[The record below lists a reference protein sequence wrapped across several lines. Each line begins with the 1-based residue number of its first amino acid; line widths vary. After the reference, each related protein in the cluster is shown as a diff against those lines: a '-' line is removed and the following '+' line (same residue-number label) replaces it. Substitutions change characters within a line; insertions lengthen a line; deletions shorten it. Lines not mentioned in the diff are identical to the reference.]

1 MNVWVFF
8 YKVKLVIVSTSK
20 KRSHSVSCLV
30 PTTQQ
35 TTANYFGSCPTSSV
49 SHSAFQ
55 SLGVPMKN
63 CAKTR
68 NQQQPA
74 KFSARKWVIAVV
86 TALVAAL
93 GIGIGIWKYMHSSFA
108 KTTSSTGEAT
118 MFKLSGDPVSNAEYL
133 QAARAVKQQVQGE
146 CVSKYGARLEDEDF
160 WSRSYQ
166 GHIPSREAATSALAQ
181 LKNWRAA
188 FSLFQEAGLIKD
200 ASFTGLQR
208 DLERTNQ
215 ENKQKIDLGQPVY
228 GLQSYDLA
236 TFISYRISSLTQQY
250 VINPK
255 NPGMEFSEDEL
266 RSFYASRQ
274 WTDKQGRKAGFE
286 QVRPQAVKALR
297 EEKLT
302 KLITERVEKL
312 LVQDFSIEGAA
323 KLIEKEF
330 K

>member
-1 MNVWVFF
+1 
-8 YKVKLVIVSTSK
+8 
-20 KRSHSVSCLV
+20 
-30 PTTQQ
+30 
-35 TTANYFGSCPTSSV
+35 
-49 SHSAFQ
+49 
-55 SLGVPMKN
+55 MKN

-68 NQQQPA
+68 SQLQPA
-74 KFSARKWVIAVV
+74 KFSARKWVVAAV

-93 GIGIGIWKYMHSSFA
+93 GIGIGIWKYMHSSSA
-108 KTTSSTGEAT
+108 NNISSTGEAT

-146 CVSKYGARLEDEDF
+146 CVSKYDARLEDEDF
-160 WSRSYQ
+160 WSRSYE
-166 GHIPSREAATSALAQ
+166 GHVPSREAATSALAQ
-181 LKNWRAA
+181 LKSWRAA

-236 TFISYRISSLTQQY
+236 TFVSYRISSLTQQY

-274 WTDKQGRKAGFE
+274 WTDEQGRKAGFE

-297 EEKLT
+297 EEKLS
-302 KLITERVEKL
+302 KLITERAEKL
-312 LVQDFSIEGAA
+312 VVQDFSIERAA
-323 KLIEKEF
+323 NLIEKEF

>member
-1 MNVWVFF
+1 
-8 YKVKLVIVSTSK
+8 
-20 KRSHSVSCLV
+20 
-30 PTTQQ
+30 
-35 TTANYFGSCPTSSV
+35 
-49 SHSAFQ
+49 
-55 SLGVPMKN
+55 MKN

-86 TALVAAL
+86 TALVAAI
-93 GIGIGIWKYMHSSFA
+93 GIGIGIWKYMHSSSGN
-108 KTTSSTGEAT
+108 TTSSTGEAT
-118 MFKLSGDPVSNAEYL
+118 LFKLSGNPVSNAEYL
-133 QAARAVKQQVQGE
+133 QAARAVKQQLQGE

-181 LKNWRAA
+181 LKSWRAA
-188 FSLFQEAGLIKD
+188 FALFQEAGLIKD
-200 ASFTGLQR
+200 ASFAGLQR

-255 NPGMEFSEDEL
+255 NPGMDFSEDEL

-274 WTDKQGRKAGFE
+274 WTDEQGRKADFE

-297 EEKLT
+297 DEKLS
-302 KLITERVEKL
+302 KLITARAEKL
-312 LVQDFSIEGAA
+312 VVQDFSIERTSA
-323 KLIEKEF
+323 LIQEEF

>member
-1 MNVWVFF
+1 
-8 YKVKLVIVSTSK
+8 
-20 KRSHSVSCLV
+20 
-30 PTTQQ
+30 
-35 TTANYFGSCPTSSV
+35 
-49 SHSAFQ
+49 
-55 SLGVPMKN
+55 MKN

-68 NQQQPA
+68 KQLKPA
-74 KFSARKWVIAVV
+74 KFCARKWVIAAV

-93 GIGIGIWKYMHSSFA
+93 GIGIGIWKYMNSPYE
-108 KTTSSTGEAT
+108 KTTYSTGEAT
-118 MFKLSGDPVSNAEYL
+118 LFKLSGNPVSSTEYL

-146 CVSKYGARLEDEDF
+146 CVSNYGARLEDEDF

-166 GHIPSREAATSALAQ
+166 GHIPGREAATSALKQ
-181 LKNWRAA
+181 LKSWRAA

-200 ASFTGLQR
+200 ASFAGLQR

-215 ENKQKIDLGQPVY
+215 ENKQKIDSGQPVY

-255 NPGMEFSEDEL
+255 NPGMDFSEDEL
-266 RSFYASRQ
+266 RSFYDSRQ
-274 WTDKQGRKAGFE
+274 WTDEQGRKASFE

-297 EEKLT
+297 EEKLS
-302 KLITERVEKL
+302 KLITERVEKFV
-312 LVQDFSIEGAA
+312 VQDFSTERAA
-323 KLIEKEF
+323 ALIQQEF

>member
-1 MNVWVFF
+1 
-8 YKVKLVIVSTSK
+8 
-20 KRSHSVSCLV
+20 
-30 PTTQQ
+30 
-35 TTANYFGSCPTSSV
+35 
-49 SHSAFQ
+49 
-55 SLGVPMKN
+55 MKN
-63 CAKTR
+63 LAKR
-68 NQQQPA
+68 RKQPRPA
-74 KFSARKWVIAVV
+74 KFSARKWVIAAV
-86 TALVAAL
+86 TALVAVL
-93 GIGIGIWKYMHSSFA
+93 GIGIGIWKYMYSSYE

-118 MFKLSGDPVSNAEYL
+118 LFKLSGTPVSNAEYL

-160 WSRSYQ
+160 WYRSYQ
-166 GHIPSREAATSALAQ
+166 GHVPGKEAASSALTR
-181 LKNWRAA
+181 LKSWRAA

-200 ASFTGLQR
+200 ASFAGLQR

-215 ENKQKIDLGQPVY
+215 ENKQKIDSGQPVY

-255 NPGMEFSEDEL
+255 NPGMDFSEDEL

-274 WTDKQGRKAGFE
+274 WTDEQGRKADFE

-297 EEKLT
+297 EEKLS

-312 LVQDFSIEGAA
+312 VVQDFSTERAA
-323 KLIEKEF
+323 ALIQQEF

>member
-8 YKVKLVIVSTSK
+8 YRVKLVIVSTSK

-35 TTANYFGSCPTSSV
+35 TRANYFGFRPTSSI
-49 SHSAFQ
+49 SHSVFQ
-55 SLGVPMKN
+55 SLGFPMKN

-68 NQQQPA
+68 QPLQPA
-74 KFSARKWVIAVV
+74 KFSARKWVIAAV

-108 KTTSSTGEAT
+108 KTSSSTGDAT
-118 MFKLSGDPVSNAEYL
+118 IFNLSGDPVSNAEYL
-133 QAARAVKQQVQGE
+133 QAARAVKQQVQGD

-188 FSLFQEAGLIKD
+188 FALFQEAGLIKD
-200 ASFTGLQR
+200 ASFAGLQR

-274 WTDKQGRKAGFE
+274 WTDEQGRKADFE

-297 EEKLT
+297 DEKLS
-302 KLITERVEKL
+302 KLITARAEKMV
-312 LVQDFSIEGAA
+312 VQDFSIERTSA
-323 KLIEKEF
+323 LIQEEF

>member
-35 TTANYFGSCPTSSV
+35 TRANYFGFRPTSSI
-49 SHSAFQ
+49 SHSVFQ
-55 SLGVPMKN
+55 SLGFPMKN

-68 NQQQPA
+68 QPLQPA
-74 KFSARKWVIAVV
+74 KFSARKWVIAAV

-93 GIGIGIWKYMHSSFA
+93 GIGIGIWKYMHSSSGN
-108 KTTSSTGEAT
+108 TTSSTGEAT
-118 MFKLSGDPVSNAEYL
+118 LFKLSGNPVSNAEYL
-133 QAARAVKQQVQGE
+133 QAARAVKQQLQGE

-181 LKNWRAA
+181 LKSWRAA
-188 FSLFQEAGLIKD
+188 FALFQEAGLIKD
-200 ASFTGLQR
+200 ASFAGLQR

-255 NPGMEFSEDEL
+255 NPGMDFSEDEL

-274 WTDKQGRKAGFE
+274 WTDEQGRKADFE

-297 EEKLT
+297 DEKLS
-302 KLITERVEKL
+302 KLITARAEKL
-312 LVQDFSIEGAA
+312 VVQDFSIERTSA
-323 KLIEKEF
+323 LIQEEF

>member
-1 MNVWVFF
+1 
-8 YKVKLVIVSTSK
+8 
-20 KRSHSVSCLV
+20 
-30 PTTQQ
+30 
-35 TTANYFGSCPTSSV
+35 
-49 SHSAFQ
+49 
-55 SLGVPMKN
+55 MKN
-63 CAKTR
+63 LAKTR
-68 NQQQPA
+68 KQLQPA
-74 KFSARKWVIAVV
+74 KFSARKWVIAAV
-86 TALVAAL
+86 TALVALLA
-93 GIGIGIWKYMHSSFA
+93 IGIGIWKYMHSSYE

-118 MFKLSGDPVSNAEYL
+118 LFKLSGNPVSNAEYL

-166 GHIPSREAATSALAQ
+166 GHVPGKEAASSALAQ
-181 LKNWRAA
+181 LKSWRAA

-200 ASFTGLQR
+200 ASFAGLQR

-215 ENKQKIDLGQPVY
+215 ENKQKIESGQPVY

-255 NPGMEFSEDEL
+255 NPGMDFSEDEL

-274 WTDKQGRKAGFE
+274 WTDEQGRKADFE

-297 EEKLT
+297 EEKLS

-312 LVQDFSIEGAA
+312 VVQDFSIERAA
-323 KLIEKEF
+323 ALIQQEF